1 MEPPIRVWRVDG
13 CASPLPAEVTT
24 RISPR
29 FYRTWGSATSDDCKI
44 AAVAEPCVSVLLPTH
59 NRPEWLAEALE
70 SVLTGDFEDFEVLVS
85 NNGRAED
92 TRELARVVRDARVRW
107 IEQDESLG
115 MLDNFLAALSQA
127 RGKYVA
133 LLHDDDRWLPGFLAA
148 LVPPLERRS
157 DGVLGFVDHF
167 VVDGDGRIDEAA
179 TESFSRQFGRK
190 ALAAGFHQP
199 FFELAA
205 RQTVAITGAV
215 FRRASLPISAFTP
228 EVGSFYD
235 IWTTYQLARTG
246 GAAYYH
252 DERLLY
258 YRVHNTSVT
267 ASNALAAHLGNIS
280 CRKSMLADPSMRPYR
295 AVLRKRL
302 AQDHVSAGAVLLR
315 QGERVRA
322 REHLEIAARLAPNW
336 KSAGGLA
343 ASWLAPRRVLAR
355 L

>member
-1 MEPPIRVWRVDG
+1 
-13 CASPLPAEVTT
+13 VTCGNC
-24 RISPR
+24 RIAPVS
-29 FYRTWGSATSDDCKI
+29 
-44 AAVAEPCVSVLLPTH
+44 EPCVSVLLPTH
-59 NRPEWLAEALE
+59 NRPEWLVEALE
-70 SVLTGDFEDFEVLVS
+70 SVLSGDFEDVEVLVS
-85 NNGRAED
+85 NNGRPEH
-92 TRELARVVRDARVRW
+92 TRELAQVVPDTRVRW
-107 IEQDESLG
+107 IEQDQSLG
-115 MLDNFLAALSQA
+115 PLANFLAALSQA

-167 VVDGDGRIDEAA
+167 IVDVEGRVDDAA
-179 TESFSRQFGRK
+179 TVWFSRRFGRT
-190 ALAAGFHQP
+190 ALAEGFHQP

-205 RQTVAITGAV
+205 RQTVAITGSV
-215 FRRASLPISAFTP
+215 FRRASLPVSAFTP

-258 YRVHNTSVT
+258 YRVHNTSAT
-267 ASNALAAHLGNIS
+267 ASNDLAAHLGNIS
-280 CRKSMLADPSMRPYR
+280 CRQSMLADPSMRPYR
-295 AVLRKRL
+295 SVLRKQL

-315 QGERVRA
+315 RGERVRA

-343 ASWLAPRRVLAR
+343 ASWLAPRPVLAR

>member
-1 MEPPIRVWRVDG
+1 M
-13 CASPLPAEVTT
+13 S
-24 RISPR
+24 
-29 FYRTWGSATSDDCKI
+29 
-44 AAVAEPCVSVLLPTH
+44 EPCVSVLLPTH
-59 NRPEWLAEALE
+59 NRPEWLAEALD
-70 SVLTGDFEDFEVLVS
+70 SVLTGDFADLEVVVS
-85 NNGRAED
+85 NNGRPED
-92 TRELARVVRDARVRW
+92 TRKLARVVRDARVRW
-107 IEQDESLG
+107 IQQDQSLG
-115 MLDNFLAALSQA
+115 MLENFLAALSQA

-167 VVDGDGRIDEAA
+167 VVDVDGRIDKAA
-179 TESFSRQFGRK
+179 TESYSRRFGRT

-205 RQTVAITGAV
+205 RQTVAITGCV
-215 FRRASLPISAFTP
+215 FRRAALETSLLTSQ
-228 EVGSFYD
+228 VGPFYD
-235 IWTTYQLARTG
+235 IWITYQLARTG

-258 YRVHNTSVT
+258 YRVHGGSVT
-267 ASNALAAHLGNIS
+267 ASNDLAAHLGTIS
-280 CRKSMLADPSMRPYR
+280 CRNSMLSDPSMQPYR

-315 QGERVRA
+315 QGDRVRA
-322 REHLEIAARLAPNW
+322 RKHLEIAAKLAPSW

-343 ASWLAPRRVLAR
+343 ASWLAPRSALAR